1 MTKLHQHPYTMVIA
15 ENDYLKYEVSLV
27 GCFTCH
33 HLLNSIQFFWPNDFV
48 QVHQGFASNY

>member
-1 MTKLHQHPYTMVIA
+1 MTKLHEHPYMMVIA

-33 HLLNSIQFFWPNDFV
+33 HFLNSMKFFWPNDFV
-48 QVHQGFASNY
+48 QVHQRFASNY